1 MAVEEPEKIISDMC
15 DKLYARGYVKENFKE
30 GVLKRERLSPTSFFH
45 GFAIPHNMLSL
56 IHILSQ
62 YPAHVPLVVSSVSNQ
77 DFSP

>member
-45 GFAIPHNMLSL
+45 GFCNTA
-56 IHILSQ
+56 Q
-62 YPAHVPLVVSSVSNQ
+62 YVSSGDNSFCNQ
-77 DFSP
+77 HCNFKAAGPMGEL